1 MLEGGISS
9 MWFLQIIKL
18 VFEMNPAYP
27 FGLSRVRTLIFSKKA
42 CKDELKKH
50 MYLLNENHLF

>member
-42 CKDELKKH
+42 FKDEMKKH
-50 MYLLNENHLF
+50 LYLLNENHLF